1 MDLFLF
7 YWWIYLLR
15 TTYFLSGRWWVFN
28 FVVYVWVALELY
40 IMYIFEPNHYMGHNN
55 NYFPNLTSDSD
66 MTLLG
71 RILKRKKTRLFIGHK
86 QENWN
91 EGGNVIFS
99 LERKVSS
106 LRSSKLLKRV
116 VGLHVKWKYSTLL
129 ITGHLL
135 WKKPDW
141 ALKSENLVFKF

>member
-15 TTYFLSGRWWVFN
+15 TTHFLSGRWWVFN

-40 IMYIFEPNHYMGHNN
+40 LMYIFESNHYMGNNN

-71 RILKRKKTRLFIGHK
+71 RIFKRKKTRLFIGNK

-106 LRSSKLLKRV
+106 LRSSELLKRV